1 MERKYQMSNRE
12 KKILFKGSH
21 LNKLRQLLKNT
32 DWANTPLYYQFQR
45 NGRWKHEDD
54 NIFSEIEL
62 QYNISYLNKFVN
74 SEN

>member
-1 MERKYQMSNRE
+1 M
-12 KKILFKGSH
+12 KGSH

-32 DWANTPLYYQFQR
+32 DWASTPIYYQFQR

-62 QYNISYLNKFVN
+62 QYNISYLNKFVSN
-74 SEN
+74 ENQEEIDENVAN